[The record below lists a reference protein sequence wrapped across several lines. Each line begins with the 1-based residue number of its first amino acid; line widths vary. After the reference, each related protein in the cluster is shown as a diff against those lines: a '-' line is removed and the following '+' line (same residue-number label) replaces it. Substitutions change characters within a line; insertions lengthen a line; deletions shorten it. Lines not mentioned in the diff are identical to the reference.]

1 MEVDG
6 PLVTIHEVAEVAAAE
21 LVVTPAEERRRW
33 LALYVL
39 CVGMLMIVLDAT
51 IVNVALPTIQ
61 DDLGFSQNDLAWVV
75 NAYLIAFGGLLL
87 LSGRI
92 GDLIGQRRIF
102 LIGLG
107 VFTGASLLC
116 ALAQSQ
122 GVLIGARFVQG
133 VGGALTSAVI
143 LGMIVTMFPEPREQA
158 KAIGAYTFVAVAGG
172 SIGLLLGGVLTET
185 INWHWIF
192 FVNIPIGVATAL
204 AAIRLVDDREGLG
217 LAAGADLP
225 GAVLLTGGLMLFVYT
240 ILGVAEEGWGSGQTL
255 LLGAISIGLLIAFV
269 ARQARVANP
278 LMPLRL
284 FRSRQVSGA
293 NLVQALMVV
302 GLFGMFFLGALYM
315 QQILGYDALQ
325 VGLAYL
331 PLTIVM
337 GTMSFRFTGELN
349 LKYGPEATLIP
360 AMVFI
365 AAGLVWL
372 ARTPIDANYVV
383 DLLPSMI
390 LLGLGTGLGFP
401 SLMTLAM
408 SGATES
414 DAGLASGLVNTS
426 VQVGGAIGLAILATF
441 ATDRT
446 ESLVADGEP
455 AAEALNSGYHL
466 AYLIG
471 AGLVIVAIVI
481 AFTALRARI
490 PALAPEPVPEP
501 VVEPVPAGVGEPAPA
516 VVAATAERP
525 AFTARPLP
533 ASVTNPCEEAG
544 VGVTIGCGGAAGTP
558 PEVSP

>member
-1 MEVDG
+1 MQQRSE
-6 PLVTIHEVAEVAAAE
+6 IS
-21 LVVTPAEERRRW
+21 ERRRW

-61 DDLGFSQNDLAWVV
+61 EDLGFSQNDLAWVV

-204 AAIRLVDDREGLG
+204 AAIRLVPDREGIG
-217 LAAGADLP
+217 LTAGADLP
-225 GAVLLTGGLMLFVYT
+225 GAALLTGGLMLFVYT

-293 NLVQALMVV
+293 NLVQALLVV
-302 GLFGMFFLGALYM
+302 GMFAMFFLGALYM
-315 QQILGYDALQ
+315 QRILGYDALQ

-337 GTMSFRFTGELN
+337 GTMSFRFTGQLN
-349 LKYGPEATLIP
+349 LKYGPEATLVP
-360 AMVFI
+360 AMIFVV
-365 AAGLVWL
+365 AGLLWL
-372 ARTPIDANYVV
+372 ARTPIDANYVL

-390 LLGLGTGLGFP
+390 LIGLGAGLGFP

-408 SGATES
+408 SGVSES
-414 DAGLASGLVNTS
+414 DSGLASGLVNTS
-426 VQVGGAIGLAILATF
+426 VQVGGAIGLAVLATF
-441 ATDRT
+441 ATERT
-446 ESLVADGEP
+446 DGLLADGEP

-471 AGLVIVAIVI
+471 AGLVLVAIAI
-481 AFTALRARI
+481 AFTTLRARI
-490 PALAPEPVPEP
+490 PGLAPEPVPAP
-501 VVEPVPAGVGEPAPA
+501 VVESVPAGVGEPAPA
-516 VVAATAERP
+516 VVTATAERP
-525 AFTARPLP
+525 AFTVRPLP
-533 ASVTNPCEEAG
+533 ASAARPCEEAG
-544 VGVTIGCGGAAGTP
+544 IRVTIGCGGCTAT
-558 PEVSP
+558 SP